1 MIFSGRSIGYKPGL
15 CRSRQVC
22 FCRSVPVFAS
32 LLPVFTGLWLFVTFS
47 TGLRR
52 SLPVST
58 GLYRSLLAS
67 TGLYLFS
74 TFSAGLCWSPPGSAV
89 LYRSLSIFAVFAG
102 ICWSL
107 SVSTS
112 RTAGF
117 CRSLPV
123 FTGLWPS
130 LSLRFSPVSGRT
142 ACILVPGRLISAV
155 VRMRSIIAHIIWH
168 QPSTTPD
175 GARPD
180 DAITAANSICVIVAC

>member
-22 FCRSVPVFAS
+22 FCRSVPAFAS

-52 SLPVST
+52 SLPVFT

-89 LYRSLSIFAVFAG
+89 FYRSLSILRFLPGSAG
-102 ICWSL
+102 L
-107 SVSTS
+107 
-112 RTAGF
+112 

-123 FTGLWPS
+123 ALPVSADLCRSLLDSDHPCRSGFRPS
-130 LSLRFSPVSGRT
+130 LVVLRVYWCLGASLVLS
-142 ACILVPGRLISAV
+142 
-155 VRMRSIIAHIIWH
+155 
-168 QPSTTPD
+168 
-175 GARPD
+175 
-180 DAITAANSICVIVAC
+180 